1 MAKSH
6 EYMVQILQTLSTNVD
21 NKGLD
26 KLVNLKKTI
35 NRNDRSKLK
44 KVIEIKYSFFLES
57 STEKVVGPSTQANI
71 VKG

>member
-6 EYMVQILQTLSTNVD
+6 EYMVWMLQTLSTNVD

-26 KLVNLKKTI
+26 KLVNLIKII

-44 KVIEIKYSFFLES
+44 KVIKIKYSLFFES
-57 STEKVVGPSTQANI
+57 STEKVVGPSIQANI
-71 VKG
+71 VTG